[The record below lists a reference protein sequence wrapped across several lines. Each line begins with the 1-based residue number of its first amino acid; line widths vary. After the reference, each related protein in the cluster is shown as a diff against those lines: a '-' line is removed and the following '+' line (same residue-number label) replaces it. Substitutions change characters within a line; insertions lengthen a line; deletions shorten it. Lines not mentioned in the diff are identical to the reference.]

1 MIDNVLPVP
10 AEHQQLVHDQQEQ
23 DEELEVVVDIDTL
36 QHRQTVLATATG
48 NGAQKVNLGQPF
60 FCAPRRAGASDSWHS
75 LCTWTEPAVLAVR
88 KVYCFI

>member
-1 MIDNVLPVP
+1 
-10 AEHQQLVHDQQEQ
+10 
-23 DEELEVVVDIDTL
+23 
-36 QHRQTVLATATG
+36 VLATATG